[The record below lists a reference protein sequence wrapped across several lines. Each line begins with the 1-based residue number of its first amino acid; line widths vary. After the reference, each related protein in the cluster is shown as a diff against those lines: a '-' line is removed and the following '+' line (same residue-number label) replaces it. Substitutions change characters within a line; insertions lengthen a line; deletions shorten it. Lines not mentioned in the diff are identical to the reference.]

1 MSRRPRHVLLTG
13 GAGFIGSHLADAFVG
28 CGDQVTVLDDL
39 STGRRENLNPAVR
52 FIQADLR
59 DRDALRLLDETDFD
73 LISHQAAQ
81 ADLGRSVREPEF
93 DEAVN
98 VRASF
103 QLLQKAV
110 DRGVKRFVFAS
121 SGGGIYGDPEYT
133 PQSEEHPTRAP
144 SPYGAAKLV
153 VEQYIDYLRRVRKL
167 SAVCLRYAN
176 VYGPRQRGDGEAGVV
191 AIFLSRLLRGEEL
204 TINGRG
210 TQTRDFTFVADVVKA
225 NLAASESDL
234 QGNFN
239 VGTGRETSINEL
251 ADMLERITGWRSRRV
266 WRQDVYSGQERSV
279 IDGRRLR
286 AALNLPEPA
295 PLEEGL
301 KVTAEWFA
309 KNPG

>member
-1 MSRRPRHVLLTG
+1 MSRSPSRVLLTG
-13 GAGFIGSHLADAFVG
+13 GAGFIGSHLADAFVAR
-28 CGDQVTVLDDL
+28 GDEVTVLDDL

-59 DRDALRLLDETDFD
+59 DERTMGLLDQTDFD

-81 ADLGRSVREPEF
+81 ASLGRSVREPEF

-103 QLLQKAV
+103 RLLQKAV
-110 DRGVKRFVFAS
+110 DRGVRRFVFAS
-121 SGGGIYGDPEYT
+121 TGGGIYGEPDST
-133 PQSEEHPTRAP
+133 PQSEEHATKAP

-191 AIFLSRLLRGEEL
+191 AIFLSRLYRDQEL
-204 TINGRG
+204 EINGRG
-210 TQTRDFTFVADVVKA
+210 TQTRDFTFVGDVVKA
-225 NLAASESDL
+225 NLAASDSDL

-239 VGTGRETSINEL
+239 VGTGRETSINDL
-251 ADMLERITGWRSRRV
+251 ADVLERLTGRRSRRV
-266 WRQDVYSGQERSV
+266 WREDAYAGQERSV

-286 AALNLPEPA
+286 TALRLPEPT
-295 PLEEGL
+295 PLEDGL
-301 KVTAEWFA
+301 RVTAEWFRNA
-309 KNPG
+309 V